1 MIEQPLFIDHYG
13 RTWWLAEG
21 LTIALF
27 AWALGTI
34 LAYGPPLWV
43 SVTLI
48 ASFVCWVLFV
58 VLSPRHPRA
67 AASSLAACSLS
78 PAAALMAGETSMV
91 VVSVLVLGVYAS
103 HPAPRTRTIVMVTLA
118 NIAAIAM
125 ASVVTDLGIMK
136 ALTTTLIAVIVLLI
150 GINRRKH
157 QFRARQ
163 TELLLEQTRLAR
175 SEHARAAALDERT
188 RIAREIH
195 DVLAHSL
202 GALSIQLKV
211 VEAEL
216 AAGKDP
222 ASALE
227 RIQRCSKLAS
237 EGLAEARNAVSALRR
252 DVPTLPEAIAEL
264 ADDHQRDHG
273 ATATLRST
281 GTERPI
287 PSAATVSLLGAVRE
301 ALTNAARHA
310 PGAPITITIDYTDTA
325 VRVVVRNESTDPRPR
340 DEGTGFGLTGMAER
354 VALAGGSLTAGPDGD
369 GWSVIATMPLQHV
382 DHPAREVAAT

>member
-1 MIEQPLFIDHYG
+1 M
-13 RTWWLAEG
+13 
-21 LTIALF
+21 
-27 AWALGTI
+27 
-34 LAYGPPLWV
+34 
-43 SVTLI
+43 
-48 ASFVCWVLFV
+48 
-58 VLSPRHPRA
+58 
-67 AASSLAACSLS
+67 
-78 PAAALMAGETSMV
+78 
-91 VVSVLVLGVYAS
+91 
-103 HPAPRTRTIVMVTLA
+103 
-118 NIAAIAM
+118 
-125 ASVVTDLGIMK
+125 
-136 ALTTTLIAVIVLLI
+136 
-150 GINRRKH
+150 
-157 QFRARQ
+157 
-163 TELLLEQTRLAR
+163 
-175 SEHARAAALDERT
+175 
-188 RIAREIH
+188 
-195 DVLAHSL
+195 
-202 GALSIQLKV
+202 
-211 VEAEL
+211 EAEL

-273 ATATLRST
+273 ATATLRGA

-382 DHPAREVAAT
+382 DHPAQGGGGHMNGEPIRVLVVDDQQLVREKRLTALLELTEDVEVVGQAAHGREALDILTRKPCDVVLMDLRMPVLDGVAATREIRNRHPEVAVLVLTTYSRRLDPRRSRGRRTGYLTKEPVARRSTRRCGRR